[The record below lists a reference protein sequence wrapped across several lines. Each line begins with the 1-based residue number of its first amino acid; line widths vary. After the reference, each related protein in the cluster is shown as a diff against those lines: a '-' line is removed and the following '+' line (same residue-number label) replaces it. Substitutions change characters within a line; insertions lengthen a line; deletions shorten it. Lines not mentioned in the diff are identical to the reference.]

1 MSSSDSFS
9 NQQPTQQA
17 VHQAQSGIERVYG
30 HDALQRFK
38 QLHIVV
44 AGLGGVGSWAVEALA
59 RSGVGKLTLID
70 LDDVCV
76 TNINRQLPATF
87 DTVGELKTEVLAA
100 RVRSINPQCDVHIVD
115 DFLLA
120 ENFDQHL
127 TGADA
132 VLDAI
137 DSVKTK
143 AALVA
148 WCKRNKVKM
157 VCCGGAGGQIDPS
170 QIRSADLAK
179 AKQDPLLA
187 KVRSDLRRHYN
198 FSKNPKRKWGIDC
211 VYSEEQLRY
220 PVISG
225 QHEGEVTLQKP
236 GSGSMQMNCSS
247 GFGAAMVVTC
257 TFAMHAV
264 AILLRRFTP
273 PPR

>member
-1 MSSSDSFS
+1 MSEVPDPRFGGVS
-9 NQQPTQQA
+9 
-17 VHQAQSGIERVYG
+17 RVYG
-30 HDALQRFK
+30 QQALNHFQ

-59 RSGVGKLTLID
+59 RTGIGKLTLID
-70 LDDVCV
+70 LDDVCT
-76 TNINRQLPATF
+76 TNINRQLPATD
-87 DTVGELKTEVLAA
+87 DTIGQLKTEVLAQ
-100 RVRSINPQCDVHIVD
+100 RVKSINPNCEVKVID
-115 DFLLA
+115 DFLLP
-120 ENFDQHL
+120 ENFEEYL

-137 DSVKTK
+137 DSVNTK

-148 WCKRNKVKM
+148 WCKRRKLRLV
-157 VCCGGAGGQIDPS
+157 VCGGAGGQIDPGM
-170 QIRSADLAK
+170 IRVGDLAK

-187 KVRSDLRRHYN
+187 KVRSQLRRDYG

-225 QHEGEVTLQKP
+225 EQEGEVTLQKP
-236 GSGSMQMNCSS
+236 GSGSMRMDCSS

-257 TFAMHAV
+257 SFAMQAT
-264 AILLRRFTP
+264 AMLLKRLAP
-273 PPR
+273 VK